1 MNRKKQHRGGP
12 DAVSLSNLLPDKTG
26 ELRLE
31 VVGGD
36 TSFAGDG
43 VRDRG
48 TGLGLLSRKKLKS
61 CQCDETE
68 VENNK
73 KKLNIFYEGRL
84 IKKNEYERFVN
95 VYRRQR

>member
-73 KKLNIFYEGRL
+73 KKLDIFDEGRL
-84 IKKNEYERFVN
+84 IKRFVN